1 MEKVKENTPF
11 LEALSRL
18 HPKQAKALLKTAKS
32 KQLDAI
38 CEIILNVVKQVLQ
51 VPQKLVKK
59 AKRVKKVIRCLA
71 KKTLSKKLRR
81 KLMLKYIPIIRS
93 ILAAALPL
101 VSIAL
106 TAAQF

>member
-1 MEKVKENTPF
+1 MDRIEKNEGF
-11 LEALSRL
+11 LKALSSS
-18 HPKQAKALLKTAKS
+18 HVKQAKALIKTAKT

-38 CEIILNVVKQVLQ
+38 CEIILNVVKQVIEL
-51 VPQKLVKK
+51 PQKLVKK
-59 AKRVKKVIRCLA
+59 ARKVKKVIRCLA

-93 ILAAALPL
+93 ILSAALPL
-101 VSIAL
+101 ISIGL

>member
-1 MEKVKENTPF
+1 MKENVPF
-11 LEALSRL
+11 LEAVSTLDA
-18 HPKQAKALLKTAKS
+18 KQAKALLKTAKS

-38 CEIILNVVKQVLQ
+38 CEIILNVIKQVIEL
-51 VPQKLVKK
+51 PHKLVKK
-59 AKRVKKVIRCLA
+59 ARKVKKVIRCLA

-101 VSIAL
+101 VSIGL

>member
-1 MEKVKENTPF
+1 VKENVPF
-11 LEALSRL
+11 LEAVSTLDAK
-18 HPKQAKALLKTAKS
+18 PAKALLKTAKS

-38 CEIILNVVKQVLQ
+38 CEIILNVIKQVIEL
-51 VPQKLVKK
+51 PHKLVKK
-59 AKRVKKVIRCLA
+59 ARKVKKVIRCLA

-101 VSIAL
+101 VSIGL

>member
-1 MEKVKENTPF
+1 MKENKSF
-11 LEALSRL
+11 LEALSSL

-38 CEIILNVVKQVLQ
+38 CEIILNVVKQVIQL
-51 VPQKLVKK
+51 PQKLVKK
-59 AKRVKKVIRCLA
+59 ARRVKKVIRCLA

-81 KLMLKYIPIIRS
+81 NLMLKYIPIIRR